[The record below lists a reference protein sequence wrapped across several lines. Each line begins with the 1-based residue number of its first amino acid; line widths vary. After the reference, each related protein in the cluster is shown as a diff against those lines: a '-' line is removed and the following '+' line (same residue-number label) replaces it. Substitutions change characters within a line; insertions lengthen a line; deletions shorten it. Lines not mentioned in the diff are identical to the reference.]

1 MRTCTEPCARG
12 FNRCCKD
19 CQIEEFCSVKCS
31 YQVCDHEEQKPRS
44 KKNRIAQ
51 KFRTVYILLAMLIA
65 LTITA
70 SIIIISQ
77 LDKITVLSEDI
88 LNTEQLANQEQK
100 DVVSEDF
107 APCGY
112 TLTAEERELIER
124 VVSAEARGED
134 LQGQMA
140 VAQTILDRSELW
152 NMTVTEV
159 LTAPDQYAKPYQG
172 EISDATKLAVANV
185 FDGGIRVF
193 QEPVTHFYTG
203 ATPYWADEKVNR
215 GSIGRHTFLY

>member
-1 MRTCTEPCARG
+1 MRTCIEPCERG

-19 CQIEEFCSVKCS
+19 CQIEEFCTVKCS
-31 YQVCDHEEQKPRS
+31 YQVCDHEEPKPRVR
-44 KKNRIAQ
+44 KDRIAQ

-77 LDKITVLSEDI
+77 LDKIAVMSVDI

-100 DVVSEDF
+100 DVVSEDLT
-107 APCGY
+107 ACGY
-112 TLTAEERELIER
+112 TLTAEERELVER

-140 VAQTILDRSELW
+140 VAQTILDRAELW

-159 LTAPDQYAKPYQG
+159 LTAPDQYATPYQG
-172 EISDATKLAVANV
+172 EIYDETKLAVANV
-185 FDGGIRVF
+185 FDGGLRVF
-193 QEPVTHFYTG
+193 QEPITHFYTG
-203 ATPYWADEKVNR
+203 AEPYWAIEKVNR
-215 GSIGRHTFLY
+215 GSIGVHTFLY

>member
-1 MRTCTEPCARG
+1 MRTCTEPCSRG

-31 YQVCDHEEQKPRS
+31 YQVCDHEEPKPRA

-77 LDKITVLSEDI
+77 HDKIAVLSVDI

-100 DVVSEDF
+100 DGVSEDF
-107 APCGY
+107 AAPSRRTEVF
-112 TLTAEERELIER
+112 TLTAYCACTKCCGKSDGITASGTIATEGRTI
-124 VVSAEARGED
+124 
-134 LQGQMA
+134 A
-140 VAQTILDRSELW
+140 VDPNVIPLGT
-152 NMTVTEV
+152 TVTIGGHDYIAEDIGGAIKGLHIDIFVNDHNEALKLGKHEEEV
-159 LTAPDQYAKPYQG
+159 IY
-172 EISDATKLAVANV
+172 
-185 FDGGIRVF
+185 
-193 QEPVTHFYTG
+193 
-203 ATPYWADEKVNR
+203 
-215 GSIGRHTFLY
+215 

>member
-1 MRTCTEPCARG
+1 MRTCTEPCSIG

-19 CQIEEFCSVKCS
+19 CQIEEFCTVKCS
-31 YQVCDHEEQKPRS
+31 YQVCDHEEKNPRA

-77 LDKITVLSEDI
+77 LDKIAVLSVDI
-88 LNTEQLANQEQK
+88 PNTEQLANQEQK
-100 DVVSEDF
+100 NGVSEDF
-107 APCGY
+107 TPCGY
-112 TLTAEERELIER
+112 TLAAEERELIQR
-124 VVSAEARGED
+124 VVAAESRGED

-152 NMTVTEV
+152 DMTVTEV

-172 EISDATKLAVANV
+172 EISDETKLAVANV
-185 FDGGIRVF
+185 FDGGLRVF

-203 ATPYWADEKVNR
+203 AEPYWASEKVNR